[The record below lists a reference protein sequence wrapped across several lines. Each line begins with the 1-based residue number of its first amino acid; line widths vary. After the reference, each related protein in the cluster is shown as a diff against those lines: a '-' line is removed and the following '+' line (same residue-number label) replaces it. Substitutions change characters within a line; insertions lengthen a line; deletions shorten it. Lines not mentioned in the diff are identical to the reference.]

1 MTINNYPPYV
11 SFGDFQPLSRSLW
24 ILYRQNE
31 SNQINP
37 NPNPSLEE
45 RLRNEICFV
54 TFDLFNEFMK
64 WNISLAQFTFLTVL
78 IREKNQTVNPI
89 PFDWDRHAYMNH
101 ISNCYILDQ
110 EFYS

>member
-11 SFGDFQPLSRSLW
+11 SFGDFQPLCRSLW

-37 NPNPSLEE
+37 DLSLEE
-45 RLRNEICFV
+45 RLRNEICYV
-54 TFDLFNEFMK
+54 TIDLFIECTK
-64 WNISLAQFTFLTVL
+64 WNISSDQFTFLIRQ

-89 PFDWDRHAYMNH
+89 PFDWDRHAYINH